1 MFFRL
6 IELAIAIYYDAL
18 GGDEQ
23 GDDSEGKKA
32 SDIRKHIEAQT
43 SLDGTYT
50 RYSTVRAHVTR
61 RYVHTPRTSDVRVA
75 ITVAQAHNELIMTGW
90 Y

>member
-61 RYVHTPRTSDVRVA
+61 RYVHKPGTSAVA
-75 ITVAQAHNELIMTGW
+75 ITVTQAHNELIMTGW
-90 Y
+90 H

>member
-43 SLDGTYT
+43 SLDGTY
-50 RYSTVRAHVTR
+50 RRHSTVRA
-61 RYVHTPRTSDVRVA
+61 
-75 ITVAQAHNELIMTGW
+75 QARHLCCSYYSYAGA
-90 Y
+90 